1 MVTVRVDK
9 SKKLDY
15 GYSLFVSFPYNEKIL
30 DVIRTFDVKKWDGR
44 SKEWEL
50 PLIDLSGLV
59 AKLPWVNFD
68 ISGMFV
74 KVNQPDSKIPDNF
87 EFKTN
92 PFEHQREGLEYG
104 LAHNC
109 WLLGDEQGLGKT
121 KQVIDIAV
129 CKKLQF
135 GYKHCLIICGVNGLK
150 WNWMNEI
157 KTHSNEEGYILGMR
171 QKKNGEYYIGSTTE
185 KLCDAMNLG
194 SMNFPYFIITN
205 VETLRNKD
213 ICEELAKHC
222 RNGNIGI
229 VAADEVHKMKNVQSQ
244 QGKGFLELKPECKIA
259 MTGTPLMNRPFDLY
273 MILKWLGCESHTLG
287 QFKSRYAEFGG
298 YGGYEVIRYKNM
310 GELQKRLDSVML
322 RRKKEEVLDL
332 PEKTY
337 VMEYVDMT
345 PKQASL
351 YREVR
356 DSILANIDQ
365 VEMSDNP
372 LANLIRLRQATGYTG
387 ILSSTVHESA
397 KLDRLEELIQD
408 NVDNGRKVIVFSNWT
423 QMTDPA
429 AERLQKMG
437 VKYRVITGQT
447 KAEDRMKY
455 VEEFQGDNDMMVMLG
470 SIGALG
476 TGLTLTKANT
486 VIFLDHPWNRALY
499 DQCVDRAHRI
509 GQTKNITVYNLMC
522 KGTIDERIWEIVE
535 EKREISDKIV
545 DGNMTKMDR
554 SKLVD
559 FLLS

>member
-30 DVIRTFDVKKWDGR
+30 DIIRTFDVKKWDAR

-59 AKLPWVNFD
+59 KKLPWVNFD

-74 KVNQPDSKIPDNF
+74 KVNQPDSKIPEGF
-87 EFKTN
+87 EFKTT

-104 LAHNC
+104 LSHNC

-129 CKKLQF
+129 CKKMQF

-171 QKKNGEYYIGSTTE
+171 QKKNGEYTIGSTTE
-185 KLCDAMNLG
+185 KLEDAENLDRL
-194 SMNFPYFIITN
+194 PYFIITN

-213 ICEELAKHC
+213 ICEVLAEKC
-222 RNGNIGI
+222 RSGEISI
-229 VAADEVHKMKNVQSQ
+229 VAADEIHKMHNIQSQ

-259 MTGTPLMNRPFDLY
+259 MTGTPLMNKPFDLY
-273 MILKWLGCESHTLG
+273 LILKWLGCESHTFY
-287 QFKSRYAEFGG
+287 QFKQHYAEFGG
-298 YGGYEVIRYKNM
+298 FGGYEILRYKNM

-337 VMEYVDMT
+337 IMEYVDMT
-345 PKQASL
+345 PKQANL
-351 YREVR
+351 YKDLKNEIV
-356 DSILANIDQ
+356 ANIDQ
-365 VEMSDNP
+365 VKLSDNP

-387 ILSSTVHESA
+387 ILSSTIHESA

-408 NVDNGRKVIVFSNWT
+408 NVDNGRKVIIFSNWT

-447 KAEDRMKY
+447 SAEDRMKY
-455 VEEFQGDNDMMVMLG
+455 VEEFQGDNDTMVLLG
-470 SIGALG
+470 TVGALG
-476 TGLTLTKANT
+476 TGITAHRASTI
-486 VIFLDHPWNRALY
+486 IFLDHPWTRAAY
-499 DQCVDRAHRI
+499 DQCTDRAHRI
-509 GQTKNITVYNLMC
+509 GQTKNLTIYNLMC